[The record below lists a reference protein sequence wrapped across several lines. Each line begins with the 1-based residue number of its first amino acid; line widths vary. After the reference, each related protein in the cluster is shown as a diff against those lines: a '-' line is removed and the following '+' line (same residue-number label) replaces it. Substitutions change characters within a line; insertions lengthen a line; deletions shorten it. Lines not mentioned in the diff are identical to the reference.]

1 MEETRKKNRGKKR
14 SRRMQRHRTSV
25 LAVSAVI
32 ILLLAVVSVNSV
44 TLKAQESEYETQIAE
59 LESQIDEEKSRSK
72 QIDKLEEYVGTD
84 EYIEDVAKDKL
95 GLIHENEIIFR
106 AQ

>member
-1 MEETRKKNRGKKR
+1 MPRHGPIPPPFPIRLKNPLR
-14 SRRMQRHRTSV
+14 
-25 LAVSAVI
+25 AENAE
-32 ILLLAVVSVNSV
+32 
-44 TLKAQESEYETQIAE
+44 LKTQIAE